1 MEKLKWMRVM
11 CFKHDG
17 SLHRIWDKAAL
28 IYEDEEKIM
37 ISNAKTLI
45 RESDDRVWMA
55 KEPSLSIFYKNRWFN
70 IMGIIRSEGVHY
82 YCNMAT
88 PSVVDEGVIVSHLHK
103 SIDVINNEE
112 YSDFNNNV
120 FDVKFNKIDDSV
132 KIIKTSTKEN
142 LGIEELEETIKEM
155 FFKGDIKIND
165 EVMLTN
171 LRQRDAVKDALDSL
185 LMVKRSLED
194 NMPEDFLSIDLMG
207 AYSSLGYVIGEEI
220 GEDVV
225 NEIFSKF
232 CMGK

>member
-1 MEKLKWMRVM
+1 MLLYNIKL
-11 CFKHDG
+11 
-17 SLHRIWDKAAL
+17 
-28 IYEDEEKIM
+28 
-37 ISNAKTLI
+37 
-45 RESDDRVWMA
+45 
-55 KEPSLSIFYKNRWFN
+55 
-70 IMGIIRSEGVHY
+70 
-82 YCNMAT
+82 
-88 PSVVDEGVIVSHLHK
+88 
-103 SIDVINNEE
+103 
-112 YSDFNNNV
+112 
-120 FDVKFNKIDDSV
+120 
-132 KIIKTSTKEN
+132 IKTSTKEN
-142 LGIEELEETIKEM
+142 LGIEDLENAIKDM
-155 FFKGDIKIND
+155 FFKGELKMND